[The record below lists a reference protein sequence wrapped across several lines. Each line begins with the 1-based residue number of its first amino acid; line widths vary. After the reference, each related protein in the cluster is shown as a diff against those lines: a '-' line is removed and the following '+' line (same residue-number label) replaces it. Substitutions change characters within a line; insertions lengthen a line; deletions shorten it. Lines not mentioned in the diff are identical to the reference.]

1 MLMHILPQFGASLVA
16 QWERIYLQCRRH
28 SFHPWVWKIPW
39 RREWQPTPVFLPGK
53 SQGQR
58 SLADYDPWGCK
69 RVRHDLETKQPRFF
83 KNCKHLIFFNVRFEG
98 LCSHEM
104 QLGAE

>member
-1 MLMHILPQFGASLVA
+1 MVTNLPANAGDLGSLG
-16 QWERIYLQCRRH
+16 QEELLERQ
-28 SFHPWVWKIPW
+28 
-39 RREWQPTPVFLPGK
+39 WQPAPGFLPGK
-53 SQGQR
+53 SHGQR
-58 SLADYDPWGCK
+58 SLVGYSLQGCK